1 MNLEIVT
8 NAPEVFYND
17 PKSNWFGVEL
27 VLRWASPDVPPQGQF
42 AVSVE
47 ILYERGEMVDNQ
59 EILEKLHAPLLLSI
73 NRAEAFRFRISQ
85 VSRNHLN
92 RRFKLRFTLHDG
104 SEATC
109 PVRVETT
116 SMHVFS
122 KMASKRSRGKKT
134 SGDESAKRACLADKK
149 WIASATAL
157 LKDIAWTRVGYEMG
171 FGASG
176 EEILDKSRPIYRCV
190 SCQAMSSAVGTN
202 PPKNSHKAGCALRA
216 LMQAQHKGCE
226 PPPAASFT
234 AASPPIDTI
243 EKPGTDPLD
252 SLLDMDFSQ
261 EPLPNDMN
269 DILSELMVPVTKL
282 ATELESGSSTL

>member
-1 MNLEIVT
+1 MFGSHSSLNLEIVSNT
-8 NAPEVFYND
+8 PEVFYND
-17 PKSNWFGVEL
+17 PKSNSFGVEL
-27 VLRWASPDVPPQGQF
+27 VLRWTSPNDPPQDQF

-47 ILYERGEMVDNQ
+47 ILYERGEIVDNQ
-59 EILEKLHAPLLLSI
+59 NILEKLYAPVLVSLDKP
-73 NRAEAFRFRISQ
+73 EAFRFRISQ

-104 SEATC
+104 SNATSL
-109 PVRVETT
+109 VRVETT
-116 SMHVFS
+116 SLHVFS

-149 WIASATAL
+149 WIASAAAL

-190 SCQAMSSAVGTN
+190 SCQAMSSAVGVN

-216 LMQAQHKGCE
+216 LMQTQHKGCE
-226 PPPAASFT
+226 PPPASFT
-234 AASPPIDTI
+234 APSTHIDR
-243 EKPGTDPLD
+243 PGADPLD
-252 SLLDMDFSQ
+252 SLLDMDFGQ
-261 EPLPNDMN
+261 EQLPTTQGMPMTTAAR
-269 DILSELMVPVTKL
+269 LRQSPVHR
-282 ATELESGSSTL
+282 